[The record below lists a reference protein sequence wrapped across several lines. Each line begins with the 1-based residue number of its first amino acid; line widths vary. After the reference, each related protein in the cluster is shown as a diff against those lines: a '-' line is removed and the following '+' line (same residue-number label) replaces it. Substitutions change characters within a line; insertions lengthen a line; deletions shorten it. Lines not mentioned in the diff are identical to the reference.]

1 MKKILLGLLA
11 LPFAFGMSWAVSS
24 ADAFRWAYDQWII
37 DINSHLQGNSSLQ
50 RQEFAPLLLKF
61 LQKVVKKDFTL
72 RECKA
77 KDLNKVELAYLKD
90 MEHLCAAGLLQ
101 GENGSLF
108 PLRKLTRGQALA
120 LVMRS
125 IDGVQ
130 DESTKWG
137 RHWAQGYFDRA
148 NALGYQLGSLAL
160 VKNAFMTYEELIG
173 FLYMTQHPQSSVD
186 LMNSS
191 LSALWEVNFQSSD
204 DALRKLA
211 EIMAS

>member
-1 MKKILLGLLA
+1 M
-11 LPFAFGMSWAVSS
+11 
-24 ADAFRWAYDQWII
+24 
-37 DINSHLQGNSSLQ
+37 Q

-130 DESTKWG
+130 DESTK
-137 RHWAQGYFDRA
+137 
-148 NALGYQLGSLAL
+148 
-160 VKNAFMTYEELIG
+160 
-173 FLYMTQHPQSSVD
+173 
-186 LMNSS
+186 
-191 LSALWEVNFQSSD
+191 
-204 DALRKLA
+204 
-211 EIMAS
+211 